1 VAPHSDEPE
10 PPMNSNPTEG
20 SWKQLADNVKRRLGK
35 MVEQQLDLWSGKR
48 ERAKRAAEGLT
59 RQQQSEPPK

>member
-1 VAPHSDEPE
+1 MNPN
-10 PPMNSNPTEG
+10 PMNSNPTEG

-48 ERAKRAAEGLT
+48 ERAKRSAEGLT